1 MSVGEALLLMV
12 QGDFRMTNTLNTVK
26 VVHALDLVIRG
37 ARILDGS
44 GGPERRGDIAVRR
57 DRLVSVGEPIP
68 RGVAR
73 EELDASGLAAMP
85 GIVDLHTHSDVS
97 IQSDAGCVSAIGQG
111 VTTQVVGH
119 CGFSAA
125 PVSDETLAGMSDE
138 EPVFA
143 FPGVAWDWRSFEGYL
158 DAVARARP
166 ATNVVSLVG
175 HTTLRRYVMG
185 TAGRPPTATELI
197 RMQDVLRSCLDAGAR
212 GVSTGLTYAPGMF
225 AATEEI
231 VAIARVAAAA
241 GRPYHTHMRY
251 GDAGIRADVEESIA
265 TAAAAGVELNI
276 SHLYPRP
283 SDPEDEPQRY
293 LELIEVARA
302 SGNVVTFDMTVFLR
316 GGGAWLQCVP
326 KWARDGGLTETVAR
340 ILDPT
345 KRRRIVDELRA
356 NPQWSAPWDDHLIVK
371 INRPANVA
379 LVGRTIAEIARERGS
394 DPLETALDLV
404 VEDGQYWVAP
414 HIKVQA
420 HLDALM
426 RHPLCV
432 PVTDGMAAH
441 PVRHRELGIMPKTF
455 GSFPLVLGSYVRD
468 RGVITLPEAVR
479 RMTREP
485 ADRVGLADRG
495 RLEAGSA
502 ADLVLFD
509 PATVGNRA
517 TESGDPAAPPA
528 GIARVL
534 VNGRWAMVDG
544 VHAADAGERWGR
556 PL

>member
-1 MSVGEALLLMV
+1 MEAV
-12 QGDFRMTNTLNTVK
+12 P
-26 VVHALDLVIRG
+26 ALDVVIRG

-44 GGPERRGDIAVRR
+44 GGPERRGDIAVQG
-57 DRLVSVGEPIP
+57 DRLVSVGVPVP
-68 RGVAR
+68 RGAAR
-73 EELDASGLAAMP
+73 EELDATGLAVMP

-97 IQSDAGCVSAIGQG
+97 LLSDTGCVSAIGQG
-111 VTTQVVGH
+111 VTTQVVGL

-125 PVSDETLAGMSDE
+125 PVSDETLAGMIDE

-158 DAVARARP
+158 DAGARARP

-185 TAGRPPTATELI
+185 VDDRPPTAAELA
-197 RMQDVLRSCLDAGAR
+197 RMQDLLRECLAAGAR
-212 GVSTGLTYAPGMF
+212 GFSTGLTYAPGMF
-225 AATEEI
+225 AAPEEI
-231 VAIARVAAAA
+231 AAIARVAAAA

-251 GDAGIRADVEESIA
+251 GDAGVRADVEEAIT

-276 SHLYPRP
+276 SHLYPRRW
-283 SDPEDEPQRY
+283 DPEDEPQRY
-293 LELIEVARA
+293 LERIEAARA
-302 SGNVVTFDMTVFLR
+302 GGDVVTFDMTVFPR
-316 GGGAWLQCVP
+316 GGGAWLQSVP
-326 KWARDGGLTETVAR
+326 KWARDGGLSATVAR
-340 ILDPT
+340 IGDPVT
-345 KRRRIVDELRA
+345 RRRIADELRA
-356 NPQWSAPWDDHLIVK
+356 NPQWSADWDDQLIVK
-371 INRPANVA
+371 INRPANVG

-414 HIKVQA
+414 HIKLQA

-441 PVRHRELGIMPKTF
+441 PVRHRTLGIMPKTF
-455 GSFPLVLGSYVRD
+455 GSFPLVLGSYVRE
-468 RGVITLPEAVR
+468 RGVLSLPEAVR

-495 RLEAGSA
+495 RLDAGAA

-517 TESGDPAAPPA
+517 TESGDPAASPA
-528 GIARVL
+528 GIVRVL
-534 VNGRWAMVDG
+534 VNGRWALVDG
-544 VHAADAGERWGR
+544 VHAGCGGGR
-556 PL
+556 PR